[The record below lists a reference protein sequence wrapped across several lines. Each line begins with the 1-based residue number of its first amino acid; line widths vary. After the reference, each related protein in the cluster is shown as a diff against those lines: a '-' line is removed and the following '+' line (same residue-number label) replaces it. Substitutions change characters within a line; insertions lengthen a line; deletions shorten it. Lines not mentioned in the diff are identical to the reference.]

1 MIDAKSP
8 PLGISPESARDQ
20 RVTRRA
26 WQFLPS
32 VLRPQL
38 AGSATVQHR
47 GRYGT
52 QHCYFAGSA
61 GIVRVLC
68 APFVVWMRYPSCPES
83 QTSASTYT
91 VKYSV

>member
-1 MIDAKSP
+1 MQRSRRE
-8 PLGISPESARDQ
+8 ESAWNQPEISASLVERGSSCH
-20 RVTRRA
+20 RSCARS
-26 WQFLPS
+26 WQVLPLS
-32 VLRPQL
+32 
-38 AGSATVQHR
+38 SIED
-47 GRYGT
+47 GT